1 MDAVRDSYNQVCDR
15 WADYRGQMPVN
26 RCIVDFCSC
35 LKPGAKIL
43 DVGCGTGYPIAAYL
57 SECGFHV
64 TGIDIS
70 ENMIEKAKAQKLANA
85 AFSVCDFLDFR
96 TAEPYDAIIAF
107 DSIWHI
113 AHEKQADIY
122 GMAASL
128 LKAGGY
134 FLFTH
139 GKQNDEIIGEMFGSS
154 FYYSALDVSDVH
166 RLLRGNGFSVVSSI
180 ENYKEETTG
189 DRELLIVA
197 KKNDG

>member
-1 MDAVRDSYNQVCDR
+1 MDTVRDSYNQVCDR
-15 WADYRGQMPVN
+15 WAEYRAKMPVN
-26 RCIVDFCSC
+26 RCIVDFCAC
-35 LKPGAKIL
+35 LKPDAKIL

-57 SECGFHV
+57 SGCGFHV

-70 ENMIEKAKAQKLANA
+70 EKMIEKAKAQNLPNT
-85 AFSVCDFLDFR
+85 AFAVCDFLDFR
-96 TAEPYDAIIAF
+96 ADEPYDAIIAF

-122 GMAASL
+122 SMAASL

-139 GKQNDEIIGEMFGSS
+139 GKQNDEITGEMFGSS
-154 FYYSALDVSDVH
+154 FYYSALDVKDVH
-166 RLLRGNGFSVVSSI
+166 RLLRENGFSVISSI

-189 DRELLIVA
+189 DRELLIIA
-197 KKNDG
+197 KKE